1 MCYSALPITCYSAAA
16 QYTLIPPPLTP
27 SHTNN
32 IEKRLAER
40 LNMYTCKSTSYLKNF
55 ADYHATIMYIS
66 YTSALPQFKVLSPA
80 YVIAKR
86 RWRANS
92 ARTGTL
98 VWIGSNKSNP
108 LLLLEIKQHDVIVWV
123 DGSTKGLPPSIDLE
137 NFSPTLEPLLMG
149 LHAVCIGRAS
159 RASCLPTV
167 SSCAAKPFSSLSRVV
182 DCNNFTGPDLS
193 WPIVSVD
200 AEDFSPTVVPLT
212 PFHVQARARCLST
225 RVPST
230 AQEMP
235 LAIQQLESNIAPME
249 DSSCNKK
256 GNKIISRA
264 SADIKVNVDQHN
276 KATNLMK
283 WGVSF

>member
-1 MCYSALPITCYSAAA
+1 MHYQLHATALPITCYSATNLICATALPITCYIRATNYVLQCTTNYMLPIMCYSALPITCYSAAA

-108 LLLLEIKQHDVIVWV
+108 LLLLEIKQHDVIV
-123 DGSTKGLPPSIDLE
+123 
-137 NFSPTLEPLLMG
+137 
-149 LHAVCIGRAS
+149 
-159 RASCLPTV
+159 
-167 SSCAAKPFSSLSRVV
+167 
-182 DCNNFTGPDLS
+182 
-193 WPIVSVD
+193 
-200 AEDFSPTVVPLT
+200 
-212 PFHVQARARCLST
+212 
-225 RVPST
+225 
-230 AQEMP
+230 
-235 LAIQQLESNIAPME
+235 
-249 DSSCNKK
+249 
-256 GNKIISRA
+256 
-264 SADIKVNVDQHN
+264 
-276 KATNLMK
+276 
-283 WGVSF
+283 